1 MAVELPPGADIAA
14 AIGAID
20 RADGEPAL
28 RAGLD
33 RARTLIVAE
42 SRAST
47 PAIGNAANWSAVL
60 RHGVAAAVRLTTA
73 DRAMAWTWFV
83 SGSAARG
90 EAVPGSD
97 VETLLALGDD
107 VDADAK
113 TAAQE
118 LAADVHGLLDRCD
131 IGGDANGVLA
141 SRSRFCRRLGSWSE
155 SIVRWVDAPREDRG
169 VVMTGIVADSG
180 AVYSSMQISESALR
194 TTSLAAVATTPG
206 TLRWMLQDAT
216 AVRSTFP
223 SRLRTFAL
231 GADTVDL
238 KLAAIDPIVKTA
250 RWAALSAGSSALS
263 TPGRLADAAERNIL
277 DPVDAST
284 LDDCFQQLLRFR
296 WQCRCA
302 AWLSGQRP
310 TDTVTL
316 ADLAPHQRAQLR
328 SIAREVAGIRRKFS
342 YLANTPGIQ

>member
-14 AIGAID
+14 ALAAID
-20 RADGEPAL
+20 RADGEPSL

-33 RARTLIVAE
+33 WARTLIVGE

-47 PAIGNAANWSAVL
+47 PAMGNAANWSAVL

-73 DRAMAWTWFV
+73 DRSIAWTWFV
-83 SGSAARG
+83 SGSVARG

-97 VETLLALGDD
+97 VETLVALGDD

-118 LAADVHGLLDRCD
+118 LAAEVHGLLDRCG
-131 IGGDANGVLA
+131 IRGDANGVLA

-155 SIVRWVDAPREDRG
+155 SIGRWVDSPREDRG
-169 VVMTGIVADSG
+169 VVMTGIVADSE
-180 AVYSSMQISESALR
+180 AVFSAMRISESILR
-194 TTSLAAVATTPG
+194 TTSLAAIATNPHA
-206 TLRWMLQDAT
+206 LRWMLQDAT
-216 AVRSTFP
+216 AARTTFP

-263 TPGRLADAAERNIL
+263 TPARLADAAERNVL
-277 DPVDAST
+277 DSDDAST
-284 LDDCFQQLLRFR
+284 LDDCFLHLLRFR
-296 WQCRCA
+296 WQSRCA
-302 AWLSGQRP
+302 AWISGQRP
-310 TDTVTL
+310 TDTVAL

-328 SIAREVAGIRRKFS
+328 AIAREVAGIRRKLS
-342 YLANTPGIQ
+342 YLANTPGVQ